1 MYGDEKDDLFAKGYC
16 GSDQEVD
23 LFDII
28 CEHCHGDHVVMY
40 CPYNPDGTLKQ
51 ELEKQSPDRTKIN
64 VNYTVSTPCW
74 NCNGKHYYR
83 DCPEK
88 EWHGQL
94 ERAREQSDDLHL
106 SLLYNSKGYA
116 RLHHL
121 TQQQIQAIK
130 RSQITPEPQNS
141 TKSPYVRVHPE
152 REKVENSSIKFKSPP
167 RELRPPRK
175 IIPPSTPKFD
185 LGGMGQKSLTQE
197 DVRQWVEEQNALG
210 HKTKY
215 IPDQTTLRDKDESP
229 QETQGGEQR
238 PFRKEER
245 TPRKQISPKKLRVK
259 ESDAQN
265 LKPVPMQLTGSQV
278 REEGLEELQPGEQI
292 TNTVYPL
299 GIENT
304 GELQDTEQ
312 YLYKPEYQ
320 TNGVQG
326 VNQTINMD
334 THEKG
339 IYQFRDQS
347 GYIRPTDP
355 EVIYERE
362 PARIAIRKKISQRE
376 KHPIKHPEEGLGK
389 AHPPLTKELKR
400 PMSPQKVPGYF
411 PMNED
416 WERAIRRVVASRG
429 GRKKG
434 KTQRTNKASKH
445 QSSHQE
451 GDPPEERPP
460 QPPRTGQG
468 AGGGGGDDPGDPDE
482 PGDSGLG
489 DGQDEEDE
497 DETETE
503 TEGEVPQE
511 ELPQSLRGQTVHRV
525 HIPTKLMGPSSHKAR
540 RFNKPTR
547 RGGGGNSPS
556 PSPPPSRGG
565 HGRRKRK
572 IPRRPR
578 WVYMVQG
585 PPGPPGQDGRDC
597 RDGANA
603 PPVPAPRQIPS
614 ATTNLD
620 TSALE
625 QSFDR
630 VGQNIVNVLREQGLT
645 NERLEQQFNSNNES
659 LQEQADAMRDLAD
672 TTAKRAYDHMFAA
685 ISIFDGTKP
694 ELFND
699 WLESI

>member
-1 MYGDEKDDLFAKGYC
+1 M
-16 GSDQEVD
+16 
-23 LFDII
+23 
-28 CEHCHGDHVVMY
+28 
-40 CPYNPDGTLKQ
+40 
-51 ELEKQSPDRTKIN
+51 QS
-64 VNYTVSTPCW
+64 
-74 NCNGKHYYR
+74 
-83 DCPEK
+83 
-88 EWHGQL
+88 
-94 ERAREQSDDLHL
+94 
-106 SLLYNSKGYA
+106 
-116 RLHHL
+116 
-121 TQQQIQAIK
+121 
-130 RSQITPEPQNS
+130 
-141 TKSPYVRVHPE
+141 
-152 REKVENSSIKFKSPP
+152 
-167 RELRPPRK
+167 
-175 IIPPSTPKFD
+175 
-185 LGGMGQKSLTQE
+185 M
-197 DVRQWVEEQNALG
+197 
-210 HKTKY
+210 
-215 IPDQTTLRDKDESP
+215 
-229 QETQGGEQR
+229 
-238 PFRKEER
+238 
-245 TPRKQISPKKLRVK
+245 
-259 ESDAQN
+259 
-265 LKPVPMQLTGSQV
+265 GSQV
-278 REEGLEELQPGEQI
+278 REERLRELQLGEQI
-292 TNTVYPL
+292 TNTVYLP

-320 TNGVQG
+320 TNGIQG

-339 IYQFRDQS
+339 IYQFHDQS
-347 GYIRPTDP
+347 GYIKPTDP

-362 PARIAIRKKISQRE
+362 PARIATRKKISQRE

-389 AHPPLTKELKR
+389 THPPLTKELKR

-411 PMNED
+411 PTKED
-416 WERAIRRVVASRG
+416 WERAIRRVMASRG

-434 KTQRTNKASKH
+434 KTQKTSKVSKH
-445 QSSHQE
+445 QSRHQE

-460 QPPRTGQG
+460 QPPRMGQG
-468 AGGGGGDDPGDPDE
+468 AGGGGGGGDDPGDPDE
-482 PGDSGLG
+482 PDDSGLE

-511 ELPQSLRGQTVHRV
+511 ELPQSLCGQIVHRV
-525 HIPTKLMGPSSHKAR
+525 RILTKLMGPSSHKAR
-540 RFNKPTR
+540 RFSKPTR

-572 IPRRPR
+572 IPKRPW

-585 PPGPPGQDGRDC
+585 PPGPPGQDGRD
-597 RDGANA
+597 GANA
-603 PPVPAPRQIPS
+603 PPVPAPHQIPS
-614 ATTNLD
+614 TTTNLD

-630 VGQNIVNVLREQGLT
+630 VGQNIVNVLTEQHLT

-685 ISIFDGTKP
+685 IPIFDGTKP

-699 WLESI
+699 WLESIETLCEESG

>member
-1 MYGDEKDDLFAKGYC
+1 MKK
-16 GSDQEVD
+16 SD
-23 LFDII
+23 
-28 CEHCHGDHVVMY
+28 
-40 CPYNPDGTLKQ
+40 T
-51 ELEKQSPDRTKIN
+51 
-64 VNYTVSTPCW
+64 
-74 NCNGKHYYR
+74 
-83 DCPEK
+83 
-88 EWHGQL
+88 
-94 ERAREQSDDLHL
+94 
-106 SLLYNSKGYA
+106 
-116 RLHHL
+116 
-121 TQQQIQAIK
+121 
-130 RSQITPEPQNS
+130 
-141 TKSPYVRVHPE
+141 
-152 REKVENSSIKFKSPP
+152 
-167 RELRPPRK
+167 
-175 IIPPSTPKFD
+175 
-185 LGGMGQKSLTQE
+185 
-197 DVRQWVEEQNALG
+197 
-210 HKTKY
+210 
-215 IPDQTTLRDKDESP
+215 
-229 QETQGGEQR
+229 
-238 PFRKEER
+238 
-245 TPRKQISPKKLRVK
+245 
-259 ESDAQN
+259 QN
-265 LKPVPMQLTGSQV
+265 LKPVPVQSTSSQV
-278 REEGLEELQPGEQI
+278 REKSLEELQPGEQI
-292 TNTVYPL
+292 TNTVYPPRI
-299 GIENT
+299 GNT

-362 PARIAIRKKISQRE
+362 PARIAIRKKILQHE

-389 AHPPLTKELKR
+389 THPFLVKELKR
-400 PMSPQKVPGYF
+400 PISLQKVPGYF
-411 PMNED
+411 PTKED
-416 WERAIRRVVASRG
+416 WERAIKRVVASRG
-429 GRKKG
+429 GHKKG
-434 KTQRTNKASKH
+434 KTQRTSKASKH
-445 QSSHQE
+445 QSSRQE

-482 PGDSGLG
+482 PDDSGLR

-511 ELPQSLRGQTVHRV
+511 ELPQSLRGQTVHQVR
-525 HIPTKLMGPSSHKAR
+525 IPTKLMGSSSHKAR
-540 RFNKPTR
+540 KFNKPTR

-565 HGRRKRK
+565 HERRKRK
-572 IPRRPR
+572 IPKRPR

-585 PPGPPGQDGRDC
+585 PPGPPGQDGRDG

-603 PPVPAPRQIPS
+603 PPVPALRQIPS
-614 ATTNLD
+614 TTTNLD

-630 VGQNIVNVLREQGLT
+630 VGQNIVNVLTEQRLT

-685 ISIFDGTKP
+685 IPIFDGTKP

-699 WLESI
+699 WLESIETLCEESR